1 MRRKDREVTNLEDQ
15 LAVLDECK
23 VCRIALRDEQGLYIV
38 PLNFGYQYENG
49 CLTLY
54 FHSAKSGRKINAL
67 EKNSAVA
74 FEMDCGHR
82 LMEADEPCRYS
93 YSFASVIG
101 NGTASLVWDGEEKKR
116 ALSLLMKHQI
126 LFLTTEWRM
135 RSRFLKFLF
144 PRSAQKGMRKKKLLR
159 NEEGK
164 RSISTELVKT
174 RRLSTD
180 PAAFSIFAM
189 DFQKRERHVSKGKK
203 T

>member
-1 MRRKDREVTNLEDQ
+1 MRRKDREVTNLEDR

-38 PLNFGYQYENG
+38 PMNFGYQYENG

-67 EKNSAVA
+67 EKNNAVA

-116 ALSLLMKHQI
+116 ALSLLMKHQTGRD
-126 LFLTTEWRM
+126 FVFDNRM
-135 RSRFLKFLF
+135 ADAVTVFKISVSTF
-144 PRSAQKGMRKKKLLR
+144 SA
-159 NEEGK
+159 K
-164 RSISTELVKT
+164 RHAEKE
-174 RRLSTD
+174 
-180 PAAFSIFAM
+180 AFE
-189 DFQKRERHVSKGKK
+189 K
-203 T
+203 

>member
-1 MRRKDREVTNLEDQ
+1 MPHCFTGRAGV
-15 LAVLDECK
+15 
-23 VCRIALRDEQGLYIV
+23 YIV

-116 ALSLLMKHQI
+116 ALSLLMKHQTGRD
-126 LFLTTEWRM
+126 FVFDNRM
-135 RSRFLKFLF
+135 ADAVTVFKISVSTF
-144 PRSAQKGMRKKKLLR
+144 SAKRHAEK
-159 NEEGK
+159 EAFGK
-164 RSISTELVKT
+164 
-174 RRLSTD
+174 
-180 PAAFSIFAM
+180 
-189 DFQKRERHVSKGKK
+189 
-203 T
+203 

>member
-1 MRRKDREVTNLEDQ
+1 MCIRDR
-15 LAVLDECK
+15 CK

-93 YSFASVIG
+93 FSFEMCIRDSAGSV
-101 NGTASLVWDGEEKKR
+101 LVIVNS
-116 ALSLLMKHQI
+116 ALLLK
-126 LFLTTEWRM
+126 W
-135 RSRFLKFLF
+135 
-144 PRSAQKGMRKKKLLR
+144 RKK
-159 NEEGK
+159 
-164 RSISTELVKT
+164 
-174 RRLSTD
+174 
-180 PAAFSIFAM
+180 
-189 DFQKRERHVSKGKK
+189 
-203 T
+203 